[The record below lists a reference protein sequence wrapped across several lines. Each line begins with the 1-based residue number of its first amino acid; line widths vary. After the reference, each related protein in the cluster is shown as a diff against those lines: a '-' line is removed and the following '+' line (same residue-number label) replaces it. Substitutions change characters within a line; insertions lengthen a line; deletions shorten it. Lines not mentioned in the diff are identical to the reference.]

1 MQSPIGIR
9 ISSQKQVPIALTP
22 SGRPITVVDFAV
34 PERRLAIYVDG
45 ASVHMGMNL
54 RRNRLMR

>member
-1 MQSPIGIR
+1 
-9 ISSQKQVPIALTP
+9 VPIALTP